1 MPKQVSTDLSK
12 VLKGLTITADTVK
25 STMGPKGRNVGLSDP
40 SGAAHEITNDG
51 VFIASQISFED
62 REEDFGAYMVRNAC
76 DNTNDSAGDGT
87 TGTAAVLLEVIN
99 EARKRPENAME
110 VRQSMFDAR
119 DMIVKQIQKISKEV
133 KTNEQIE
140 QVATISAESEEYGKM
155 ITEVIKKVGKTGT
168 ITIED
173 SRTFFTDYE
182 VVDGYEAWIGYM
194 SQYFITNR
202 EKATAEYDKVHVAVF
217 QHKIS
222 TISDIKYLGE
232 LLQQNNISKLVIVCH
247 DIDTT
252 MLNNFVANY
261 LSPQGLKNVIIR
273 AANID
278 LLKDIASVVGA
289 TVVGGETGVEFDK
302 MTVDDL
308 GIADRVVATEKK
320 TLFFKKDSKTAGAQ
334 SIRLKQLAENTQ
346 NQYEKEKYLE
356 RAAKLK
362 GEIAVIRVGAKT
374 DLEKRYLK
382 KKLEDAVNATQSAIE
397 EGVVEGGGMALYR
410 IAESLSPTTIGEQI
424 VKEALKAPLKTIIQ
438 NSGKDY
444 TEIVKN
450 LPSKMGYNA
459 KTDQY
464 VDLIKQGIIDP
475 TKVVRCQVENAIGTA
490 GTFITMSAI
499 VTDIPVKQHG
509 QQS

>member
-1 MPKQVSTDLSK
+1 MSKQVSTDLTK
-12 VLKGLTITADTVK
+12 VLKGLRVTAQTVK

-51 VFIASQISFED
+51 VFIASQICFED

-87 TGTAAVLLEVIN
+87 TGTAAVLLEVVEQSI
-99 EARKRPENAME
+99 KRPENVME
-110 VRQSMFDAR
+110 VRQSLFDAR
-119 DMIVKQIQKISKEV
+119 DKVVKEIKKVSRAI
-133 KTNEQIE
+133 KTDAQIE

-155 ITEVIKKVGKTGT
+155 ITEVIKKVGKQGT
-168 ITIED
+168 ITLED

-182 VVDGYEAWIGYM
+182 VVEGYESWTGFM
-194 SQYFITNR
+194 SQYFITNK
-202 EKATAEYDKVHVAVF
+202 EKATAEYDKVHVAIF

-222 TISDIKYLGE
+222 TVADIKYLGE
-232 LLQQNNISKLVIVCH
+232 LLQAHNINRLVIVCH
-247 DIDTT
+247 DIETV

-261 LSPQGLKNVIIR
+261 LSPQGLKNVVIR

-278 LLKDIASVVGA
+278 LLEDIASVVGA
-289 TVVGGETGVEFDK
+289 TVIGGQTGVEVEK
-302 MTVDDL
+302 MTVEHL
-308 GIADRVVATEKK
+308 GIADRVIVTEKK
-320 TLFFKKDSKTAGAQ
+320 SLFFKKGSKTAHNQ
-334 SIRLKQLAENTQ
+334 SIRLKQLAENTT
-346 NQYEKEKYLE
+346 NQYEKEKYFE

-397 EGVVEGGGMALYR
+397 EGVVEGGGIALYR
-410 IAESLSPTTIGEQI
+410 IAEALEPKTIGEQI
-424 VKEALKAPLKTIIQ
+424 VKEALKAPLKTIIE
-438 NSGKDY
+438 NAGKDY

-450 LPSKMGYNA
+450 LPAKMGYDA
-459 KTDQY
+459 KTDKY

-475 TKVVRCQVENAIGTA
+475 TKVVRCQIENAIGTA

-499 VTDIPVKQHG
+499 VTDIPPKPH
-509 QQS
+509 